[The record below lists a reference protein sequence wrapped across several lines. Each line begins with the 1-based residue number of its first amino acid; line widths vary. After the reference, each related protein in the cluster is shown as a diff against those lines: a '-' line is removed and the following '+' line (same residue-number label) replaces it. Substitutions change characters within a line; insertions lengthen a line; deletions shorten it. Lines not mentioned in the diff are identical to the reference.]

1 MRQTITFNHPLIDH
15 SEKVAYVSIEK
26 TKVDHNGV
34 ILDTSDIIFKKEHSY
49 FLVIENPGEEST
61 LTIKAGDVFPNSVL
75 GDYIIELKP
84 GTSVINIKDVKR
96 FEMVCKE
103 FVIDFSEN
111 FSGEMYAIADF
122 HLE

>member
-1 MRQTITFNHPLIDH
+1 MRTTIEFCTPLIDH
-15 SEKVAYVSIEK
+15 SDKVAYVNIEK

-34 ILDTSDIIFKKEHSY
+34 ILETSDIIFKKEHSY
-49 FLVIENPGEEST
+49 FLIIENPGEKST
-61 LTIKAGDVFPNSVL
+61 LTIKAGDVFPNSLL
-75 GDYIIELKP
+75 GDYQIELKP

-96 FEMVCKE
+96 FETTCKE

-111 FSGEMYAIADF
+111 FSGEIYAITDF